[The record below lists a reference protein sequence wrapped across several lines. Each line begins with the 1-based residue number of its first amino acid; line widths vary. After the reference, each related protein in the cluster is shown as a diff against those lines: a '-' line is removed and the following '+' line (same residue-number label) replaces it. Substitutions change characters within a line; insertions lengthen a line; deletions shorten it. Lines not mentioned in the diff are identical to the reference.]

1 MISMYADYEYYSKE
15 YKGTLINED
24 EENLLDEASDDID
37 DMVFGRI
44 RGKGFDNL
52 TEYQQKLIKKAV
64 CAHAEFSKRYGA
76 FINSP
81 VSSYSIGKTSMSFN
95 GEKMNG
101 IDTSSS
107 VIKLL
112 NRTGLTCLVP

>member
-1 MISMYADYEYYSKE
+1 MYADYVYYSEE
-15 YKGTLINED
+15 YKGTLINAD
-24 EENLLDEASDDID
+24 DENLLQEASDDID

-52 TEYQQKLIKKAV
+52 TEYQQELIKKAV
-64 CAHAEFSKRYGA
+64 CSHADFNKQYGTY
-76 FINSP
+76 INAP
-81 VSSYSIGKTSMSFN
+81 IASYSIGKTSMSIN
-95 GEKMNG
+95 TQKLNG
-101 IDTSSS
+101 IDTTVS

>member
-1 MISMYADYEYYSKE
+1 MYADYEYYMDK
-15 YKGTLINED
+15 YNGTLIGSD
-24 EENLLDEASDDID
+24 EENLLQEASDDID

-52 TEYQQKLIKKAV
+52 TEYQQELIRKAV
-64 CAHAEFSKRYGA
+64 CTHADFNKRYGA

>member
-1 MISMYADYEYYSKE
+1 MYADYEYYADK
-15 YKGTLINED
+15 YNGTLIANE
-24 EENLLDEASDDID
+24 EENLLQEASDDID

-52 TEYQQKLIKKAV
+52 TEYQQELIKKAV
-64 CAHAEFSKRYGA
+64 CAHADFNKQYGTY
-76 FINSP
+76 INAP
-81 VSSYSIGKTSMSFN
+81 IASYSIGKTSMSIN
-95 GEKMNG
+95 TQKLNG
-101 IDTSSS
+101 IDTTVS